1 MNYTVQTV
9 LTDENIERIATKAMS
24 LIEKEAADN
33 SVLLALEGQLKET
46 EKRIKNL
53 VSALEM
59 GIVNQSTKDR
69 LDELEQE
76 KQDIQTKIIREE
88 MKKPLLTK
96 ERIVYWLTSFKSG
109 NIEDIEYQRRVI
121 DTLVNSVFVYDSDDG
136 GRTLVLTF
144 NISGDNTRTLTGSD
158 IERYAP
164 PSGTEKSS
172 F

>member
-1 MNYTVQTV
+1 
-9 LTDENIERIATKAMS
+9 
-24 LIEKEAADN
+24 
-33 SVLLALEGQLKET
+33 LLALEGQLKET

-144 NISGDNTRTLTGSD
+144 NISGDNTRTLTSSD

-164 PSGTEKSS
+164 PKQTTKPGLCGLYFTKEK
-172 F
+172 

>member
-1 MNYTVQTV
+1 
-9 LTDENIERIATKAMS
+9 
-24 LIEKEAADN
+24 
-33 SVLLALEGQLKET
+33 
-46 EKRIKNL
+46 
-53 VSALEM
+53 M

-164 PSGTEKSS
+164 PKQHNPNLFPIGDGFGFVVYLDNISA
-172 F
+172 

>member
-1 MNYTVQTV
+1 M
-9 LTDENIERIATKAMS
+9 R

-164 PSGTEKSS
+164 PNKPQSQG
-172 F
+172 FVV